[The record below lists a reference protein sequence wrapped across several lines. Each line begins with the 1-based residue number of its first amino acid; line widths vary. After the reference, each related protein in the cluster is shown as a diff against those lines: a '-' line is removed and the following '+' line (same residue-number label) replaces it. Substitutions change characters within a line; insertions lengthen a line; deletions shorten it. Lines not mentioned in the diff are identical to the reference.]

1 MLWEGKTEMNEAFVE
16 FMEDMKLWC
25 IAEQRDGTKTMDF
38 EDFVKQEGFSM
49 EELKKLAESI
59 ELE

>member
-1 MLWEGKTEMNEAFVE
+1 MNEAFTE
-16 FMEDMKLWC
+16 FMEDVKLLR
-25 IAEQRDGTKTMDF
+25 IVEQRDGTKTMDF

-49 EELKKLAESI
+49 EELRKLAESV

>member
-1 MLWEGKTEMNEAFVE
+1 MNEAFVE
-16 FMEDMKLWC
+16 FMEDMKLWF
-25 IAEQRDGTKTMDF
+25 IADQRDGTKTMDF

>member
-1 MLWEGKTEMNEAFVE
+1 MNEAFVE
-16 FMEDMKLWC
+16 FMEDVGLLC

>member
-1 MLWEGKTEMNEAFVE
+1 MNEGFVE
-16 FMEDMKLWC
+16 FMEDMGLLC
-25 IAEQRDGTKTMDF
+25 IAEQRDDTKVMDL

-49 EELKKLAESI
+49 DELKKLAESI

>member
-1 MLWEGKTEMNEAFVE
+1 MFWEGKTEMNEAFIE
-16 FMEDMKLWC
+16 FMEDVRLLC
-25 IAEQRDGTKTMDF
+25 IAEQRDDTKVMDF

>member
-1 MLWEGKTEMNEAFVE
+1 MNEAFTE
-16 FMEDMKLWC
+16 FMEDVKLLR
-25 IAEQRDGTKTMDF
+25 IVEQRGDTKLIDF

-49 EELKKLAESI
+49 EELKKLAESV

>member
-1 MLWEGKTEMNEAFVE
+1 MNEAFVE
-16 FMEDMKLWC
+16 FMEDVRLLC
-25 IAEQRDGTKTMDF
+25 IAEQRDDTKVMDF

-49 EELKKLAESI
+49 EGLRQLAESI

>member
-1 MLWEGKTEMNEAFVE
+1 MLWEVKTEMNEAFVE

-38 EDFVKQEGFSM
+38 EDFVKQEGFSL
-49 EELKKLAESI
+49 EELGKLAESI